1 MRHDLAVSL
10 DLPPEEMRRL
20 GYRVI
25 DALVEHWSSLGDGPT
40 VAVGD
45 PDALRAALGGPPPDG
60 PGDAGAALDR
70 LLDEVVPWTATNI
83 HPRWFAR
90 ISSPSN
96 YMSALADAVASGF
109 NLIGTSWVASSG
121 PSTVEL
127 TVLDWLRSWCG
138 MPVGT
143 DGLLVSGGS
152 MASLTALVA
161 ARESRGG
168 GGVVYM
174 SDQAHGSIL
183 RDLKVMGER
192 DVRVLPSD
200 AAFRLDPAS
209 VSAALA
215 ADRRAGLVPFAVVGN
230 AGTTNTGAV
239 DPLPEL
245 ADLCAAEGLWFH
257 VDGAYGAAAVLTPSG
272 RSLLAGIE
280 RADSLV
286 IDPHKWLFQPYE
298 AGAVL
303 MREPGLLER
312 TYTLSGEYLR
322 DTFGGTVNFRD
333 RGIQLTRGT
342 RALKLW
348 LSVQAFGLDAFR
360 AAVAQGIALA
370 EHAEAVLRSRPGW
383 EVVTPAA
390 LGIVCF
396 TRTGADDSAIS
407 AALVDEGWVAPSTTV
422 LKGRTVLRL
431 CTINPRTTFEEIE
444 ETIERME
451 RAGG

>member
-1 MRHDLAVSL
+1 LE
-10 DLPPEEMRRL
+10 LPPEEMRRL

-25 DALVEHWSSLGDGPT
+25 DALVDHWSGLGDART

-45 PDALRAALGGPPPDG
+45 PSALRSALGGPPPDG
-60 PGDAGAALDR
+60 PGDAQVALER
-70 LLDEVVPWTATNI
+70 LLDEVVPWTTKNI

-96 YMSALADAVASGF
+96 YVSAMADAVSSGF
-109 NLIGTSWVASSG
+109 NLLGTSWVASSG

-138 MPVGT
+138 MPDGT
-143 DGLLVSGGS
+143 DGLLTSGGS

-174 SDQAHGSIL
+174 SDQAHASIL
-183 RDLKVMGER
+183 RDLKVMGESHI
-192 DVRVLPSD
+192 RVLPSD
-200 AAFRLDPAS
+200 PGFRLSPDA
-209 VSAALA
+209 VRAAIA
-215 ADRRAGLVPFAVVGN
+215 ADREAGLAPFALVAT

-239 DPLPEL
+239 DPLGEL
-245 ADLCAAEGLWFH
+245 AALCADEGLWFH
-257 VDGAYGAAAVLTPSG
+257 VDGAYGAAAVLTESG
-272 RSLLAGIE
+272 RALLAGIE

-303 MREPGLLER
+303 VRQPGLLEQ
-312 TYTLSGEYLR
+312 TFALSGEYLR

-348 LSVQAFGLDAFR
+348 LSVQTFGLDAFR
-360 AAVAQGIALA
+360 AAVAHGIALA
-370 EHAEAVLRSRPGW
+370 EHAEAVLRARPGW
-383 EVVTPAA
+383 EVVTPAS

-396 TRTGADDSAIS
+396 RRVGRDDSAIS
-407 AALVDEGWVAPSTTV
+407 AALVDEGWAAPSTTV
-422 LKGRTVLRL
+422 LRGATVLRL

-451 RAGG
+451 RTGA